1 MIDIDPWQ
9 YDTADKVKVLCTYV
23 LRVFSEQ
30 RHFFDAYDDHFK
42 ALEKSFEEFRHEHAM
57 RLADKG
63 EG

>member
-9 YDTADKVKVLCTYV
+9 YDTADKVKVLATY
-23 LRVFSEQ
+23 LIREFDEK
-30 RHFFDAYDDHFK
+30 RHFFDWYDYRMK
-42 ALEKSFEEFRHEHAM
+42 ALEKSFDEFRHEHAM